1 MSCKSLC
8 PQIENNYRLHCKDI
22 EKMLKIQILHQLF
35 LYNMITSYIALESL
49 KIFLW
54 YNCPPSM
61 RYRLPDVIY

>member
-22 EKMLKIQILHQLF
+22 QNNLKFQIFNQLF
-35 LYNMITSYIALESL
+35 SLNIITSYIALESL

-54 YNCPPSM
+54 YNCPHNR
-61 RYRLPDVIY
+61 RYSLPDVLY